1 MVGYTP
7 MIEQYLEVKKQHQD
21 AILFFR
27 LGDFY
32 EMFFDDALL
41 ASKELE
47 ITLTGREGGRD
58 KRIPMCGIPFH
69 ASQNYIARLIQK
81 GYKVAVC
88 EQLEEPGSAKSII
101 RRQVT
106 RIITPGTFIEGQ
118 TLEEKKNNFIAAVC
132 GTGAAYGLAFA
143 DIGTG
148 LFMAAQ
154 FTGDD
159 AGKFLLEELAR
170 FQPVEVILSDNIR
183 TKEILETI
191 KKRIPS
197 AVSTLPK
204 DTFNGAGIP
213 ELLLNKPDSSIEETA
228 ARKYPLAANAAGGLI
243 CYLKETVKCDLLQI
257 NKIEFYS
264 PGHYLILDD
273 VTRRNLELKASLRD
287 RTSRHTLVWVLD
299 HTLTA
304 MGGRLLR
311 SWLDRPLLDLRSI
324 IKRQE
329 AVEETVGGIIFR
341 YELKQILSSIYDL
354 ERLSSRVAYGSAN
367 ARDLLALKNS
377 ISVLPSLKQ
386 LLGGARSEL
395 WLEISKTIVFPKD
408 LWELL
413 DNAIIDDPPVSV
425 RDGGIIKTG
434 YHPEADRLR
443 NISAVGK
450 EWLVSLELREKE
462 HTGIKSLKVGFN
474 KVFGYYIEVTRS
486 NLNLIP
492 DNYIRKQTLANG
504 ERFITPELKELEE
517 KILGAQDRLVQLEYE
532 IFSEIRA
539 RVMEAIPILQKTAR
553 AVAVADCLYSLA
565 EAAAKGN
572 YTRPLMF
579 EGKRLYL
586 RESRHPF
593 LEKILGPGEFIPND
607 LLLDE
612 ENHFIIL
619 TGPNMA
625 GKSTYMRQ
633 AALIVLMAQMGSF
646 VPARQAE
653 IGLID
658 RIFTRVGSS
667 DDLAAGQSTFL
678 VEMNE
683 CREIIS
689 SATEKSFIIMDEIGR
704 GTSTYDG
711 ISIAWALVE
720 FIAQKIKSKTLFST
734 HYQELTDLETLSG
747 VKNFTMTVQEK
758 GDNII
763 FLRQVSPGKADR
775 SYGIQVARL
784 AGLPDVILNRARE
797 IMDILLYRQN
807 SGVEAAPVLETLET
821 LDKQDEFRI
830 EDNLAALNI
839 WELTPLEALNI
850 LARWQE
856 ELKKGIKKELNHET

>member
-1 MVGYTP
+1 
-7 MIEQYLEVKKQHQD
+7 
-21 AILFFR
+21 
-27 LGDFY
+27 
-32 EMFFDDALL
+32 
-41 ASKELE
+41 
-47 ITLTGREGGRD
+47 
-58 KRIPMCGIPFH
+58 
-69 ASQNYIARLIQK
+69 
-81 GYKVAVC
+81 
-88 EQLEEPGSAKSII
+88 
-101 RRQVT
+101 
-106 RIITPGTFIEGQ
+106 
-118 TLEEKKNNFIAAVC
+118 
-132 GTGAAYGLAFA
+132 
-143 DIGTG
+143 
-148 LFMAAQ
+148 
-154 FTGDD
+154 
-159 AGKFLLEELAR
+159 
-170 FQPVEVILSDNIR
+170 
-183 TKEILETI
+183 
-191 KKRIPS
+191 
-197 AVSTLPK
+197 
-204 DTFNGAGIP
+204 
-213 ELLLNKPDSSIEETA
+213 
-228 ARKYPLAANAAGGLI
+228 
-243 CYLKETVKCDLLQI
+243 
-257 NKIEFYS
+257 
-264 PGHYLILDD
+264 
-273 VTRRNLELKASLRD
+273 
-287 RTSRHTLVWVLD
+287 
-299 HTLTA
+299 
-304 MGGRLLR
+304 
-311 SWLDRPLLDLRSI
+311 
-324 IKRQE
+324 
-329 AVEETVGGIIFR
+329 
-341 YELKQILSSIYDL
+341 
-354 ERLSSRVAYGSAN
+354 
-367 ARDLLALKNS
+367 
-377 ISVLPSLKQ
+377 
-386 LLGGARSEL
+386 
-395 WLEISKTIVFPKD
+395 
-408 LWELL
+408 
-413 DNAIIDDPPVSV
+413 
-425 RDGGIIKTG
+425 
-434 YHPEADRLR
+434 
-443 NISAVGK
+443 
-450 EWLVSLELREKE
+450 
-462 HTGIKSLKVGFN
+462 
-474 KVFGYYIEVTRS
+474 
-486 NLNLIP
+486 
-492 DNYIRKQTLANG
+492 
-504 ERFITPELKELEE
+504 LEE

-807 SGVEAAPVLETLET
+807 SGVEAAPALEALET

-830 EDNLAALNI
+830 EDNLAVLNI

-856 ELKKGIKKELNHET
+856 ELKKGIKP

>member
-1 MVGYTP
+1 
-7 MIEQYLEVKKQHQD
+7 MIEQYLDIKQQHQD

-47 ITLTGREGGRD
+47 ITLTGREGGQD

-81 GYKVAVC
+81 GYKVAIC
-88 EQLEEPGSAKSII
+88 EQIEEPGSAKSII

-118 TLEEKKNNFIAAVC
+118 ALEEKKNNFIAAVSN
-132 GTGAAYGLAFA
+132 TGAAYGLAIA

-148 LFMAAQ
+148 HFMAAQ
-154 FTGDD
+154 FDGEN
-159 AGKFLLEELAR
+159 AVNVLLEELAR
-170 FQPVEVILSDNIR
+170 FQPLEVILSDNIQA
-183 TKEILETI
+183 KEIVERI
-191 KKRIPS
+191 KKRISP
-197 AVSTLPK
+197 AISTLPY
-204 DTFNGAGIP
+204 DTFRGAGIQ
-213 ELLLNKPDSSIEETA
+213 ELLSSKPYDSFEEPVV
-228 ARKYPLAANAAGGLI
+228 RKYHSAANAAGGLYY
-243 CYLKETVKCDLLQI
+243 YLKETVKCDLLQI

-264 PGHYLILDD
+264 AGHYLILDD
-273 VTRRNLELKASLRD
+273 VTRRNLELKSSLRD
-287 RTSRHTLVWVLD
+287 RTTRHTLVWVLD

-304 MGGRLLR
+304 MGGRQLR
-311 SWLDRPLLDLRSI
+311 SWIDRPLLNLNSI

-329 AVEETVGGIIFR
+329 AVEETAGNLIFR

-354 ERLSSRVAYGSAN
+354 ERLSARVAYGSAN
-367 ARDLLALKNS
+367 ARDLMALKNS

-386 LLGGARSEL
+386 LLSGSRTEL
-395 WLEISKTIVFPKD
+395 WLEISDTVVFPKE

-413 DNAIIDDPPVSV
+413 DSAITEDPPASV
-425 RDGGIIKTG
+425 RDGGIIKAG
-434 YHPEADRLR
+434 YHPEVDRLR
-443 NISAVGK
+443 NISAGGK
-450 EWLVSLELREKE
+450 EWLIGLESRERE
-462 HTGIKSLKVGFN
+462 RTGIKSLKVGFN

-486 NLNLIP
+486 NLNLVP
-492 DNYIRKQTLANG
+492 EDYIRKQTLANG

-532 IFSEIRA
+532 IFSEIRNK
-539 RVMEAIPILQKTAR
+539 VGEAIPDLQKTAR

-565 EAAAKGN
+565 EAAVKGN

-586 RESRHPF
+586 RESRHPV
-593 LEKILGPGEFIPND
+593 LEKILGTGEFIPND
-607 LLLDE
+607 LLLDQ

-646 VPARQAE
+646 VPASLAE
-653 IGLID
+653 IGLVD
-658 RIFTRVGSS
+658 RIFTRVGAS

-683 CREIIS
+683 CREIVN

-720 FIAQKIKSKTLFST
+720 FIAQELKAKTLFST
-734 HYQELTDLETLSG
+734 HYQELTELETLPG

-763 FLRQVSPGKADR
+763 FLRQVAPGKADR
-775 SYGIQVARL
+775 SYGIQVARF
-784 AGLPDVILNRARE
+784 AGLPNAILNRARE

-807 SGVEAAPVLETLET
+807 SDLETAPALET
-821 LDKQDEFRI
+821 RAEQDEFGI

-839 WELTPLEALNI
+839 WELTPLEALNT

-856 ELKKGIKKELNHET
+856 ELKKTKRPC

>member
-7 MIEQYLEVKKQHQD
+7 MIEQYLEVKQQHQD

-32 EMFFDDALL
+32 EMFFDDALI

-47 ITLTGREGGRD
+47 ITLTGREGGQE

-69 ASQNYIARLIQK
+69 ASQSYIARLIKK
-81 GYKVAVC
+81 GYKVAIC

-106 RIITPGTFIEGQ
+106 RIITPGTFVEGQ
-118 TLEEKKNNFIAAVC
+118 TLEEKKHNFIAAVSDM
-132 GTGAAYGLAFA
+132 GTAYGLAFA

-148 LFMAAQ
+148 LFMATQ
-154 FTGDD
+154 F
-159 AGKFLLEELAR
+159 AGERAENFLLEELTR
-170 FQPVEVILSDNIR
+170 YQPLEIIMSVNIQG
-183 TKEILETI
+183 KEIGEKI
-191 KKRIPS
+191 KKRIP
-197 AVSTLPK
+197 AAISTLPNG
-204 DTFNGAGIP
+204 TFSSAGTQ
-213 ELLLNKPDSSIEETA
+213 ELLSNKTDINFEETP
-228 ARKYPLAANAAGGLI
+228 ARKYPLAANAAAGLFN
-243 CYLKETVKCDLLQI
+243 YLKETVKCDLLQI
-257 NKIEFYS
+257 NKIEFYW

-273 VTRRNLELKASLRD
+273 VTRRNLELKSSLRD
-287 RTSRHTLVWVLD
+287 RTGRHTLIWVLD
-299 HTLTA
+299 HTLTS
-304 MGGRLLR
+304 MGGRQLR
-311 SWLDRPLLDLRSI
+311 SWIDRPLLNLHTI

-329 AVEETVGGIIFR
+329 AVEETAGSIIFR
-341 YELKQILSSIYDL
+341 YELKQIFSSIYDL
-354 ERLSSRVAYGSAN
+354 ERLSARVAYGSAN

-386 LLGGARSEL
+386 LLSGTRSEL
-395 WLEISKTIVFPKD
+395 WLEISNAIVFPKD

-413 DNAIIDDPPVSV
+413 DSAITDDPPSSV
-425 RDGGIIKTG
+425 RDGGIIKAG
-434 YHPEADRLR
+434 YHPEVDRLKS
-443 NISAVGK
+443 ISTGGK
-450 EWLVSLELREKE
+450 EWLVSLELRERE
-462 HTGIKSLKVGFN
+462 RTGIKSLKVGFN

-486 NLNLIP
+486 NLGLIP
-492 DNYIRKQTLANG
+492 ENYIRKQTLANG

-532 IFSEIRA
+532 IFSEIRIKVA
-539 RVMEAIPILQKTAR
+539 ETIPTLQKNAQ
-553 AVAVADCLYSLA
+553 AVADADCLYSLA
-565 EAAAKGN
+565 EAAVKGN
-572 YTRPLMF
+572 YIRPLMF
-579 EGKRLYL
+579 EDKRLYL
-586 RESRHPF
+586 RESRHPV
-593 LEKILGPGEFIPND
+593 LEKILGPGEFVPND
-607 LLLDE
+607 LLLNE

-633 AALIVLMAQMGSF
+633 AALLVLMAQIGSF

-653 IGLID
+653 IGLVD
-658 RIFTRVGSS
+658 RIFTRVGAS
-667 DDLAAGQSTFL
+667 DDLAAGQSTFM

-683 CREIIS
+683 CREIVN
-689 SATEKSFIIMDEIGR
+689 SATEKSFIIMDETGR

-720 FIAQKIKSKTLFST
+720 YIAQKLKAKTLFST
-734 HYQELTDLETLSG
+734 HYQELTELETLAG
-747 VKNFTMTVQEK
+747 VKNFTMTVREK

-763 FLRQVSPGKADR
+763 FLRQVLPGKADR

-784 AGLPDVILNRARE
+784 AGLPNTILNRARE
-797 IMDILLYRQN
+797 IMDILLFRQN
-807 SGVEAAPVLETLET
+807 SDVETAPTIETWA
-821 LDKQDEFRI
+821 KQDGFRI

-856 ELKKGIKKELNHET
+856 ELKKTKQPY

>member
-1 MVGYTP
+1 MGYTP
-7 MIEQYLEVKKQHQD
+7 MIEQYLEIKQQHQD

-47 ITLTGREGGRD
+47 ITLTGREGGQD
-58 KRIPMCGIPFH
+58 KRVPMCGIPFH

-81 GYKVAVC
+81 GYKVAIC
-88 EQLEEPGSAKSII
+88 EQIEEPGSAKGIFH
-101 RRQVT
+101 RQVT

-118 TLEEKKNNFIAAVC
+118 ALEEKKNNFVASVS
-132 GTGAAYGLAFA
+132 GTDSAYGLAIA
-143 DIGTG
+143 DIGAG

-154 FTGDD
+154 F
-159 AGKFLLEELAR
+159 AGENAENYLLEELSR
-170 FQPVEVILSDNIR
+170 FQPLEVILSDNLQAN
-183 TKEILETI
+183 EISERI
-191 KKRIPS
+191 KKRMHS
-197 AVSTLPK
+197 AISTLPHSI
-204 DTFNGAGIP
+204 FSGAGIQ
-213 ELLLNKPDSSIEETA
+213 ELLSNNPGSNYEEPSV
-228 ARKYPLAANAAGGLI
+228 RKYIFATNAAGGLYY
-243 CYLKETVKCDLLQI
+243 YLKETVKCDLLQI

-273 VTRRNLELKASLRD
+273 VTRRNLELKSSLRD

-311 SWLDRPLLDLRSI
+311 SWIDRPLLNLRSI
-324 IKRQE
+324 VNRQE
-329 AVEETVGGIIFR
+329 AVEETAGSLIFR

-354 ERLSSRVAYGSAN
+354 ERLSARVAYGSAN

-377 ISVLPSLKQ
+377 VSVLPSLKQ
-386 LLGGARSEL
+386 LLRGSRSEL
-395 WLEISKTIVFPKD
+395 WLEISESIVSLKD
-408 LWELL
+408 LWKLL
-413 DNAIIDDPPVSV
+413 DSAIADNPPTSV
-425 RDGGIIKTG
+425 KDGGIIKTG
-434 YHPEADRLR
+434 YHPEVDRLR
-443 NISAVGK
+443 NISSGGK
-450 EWLVSLELREKE
+450 EWLVSLELRERE
-462 HTGIKSLKVGFN
+462 RTGIKSLKVGFN

-492 DNYIRKQTLANG
+492 GDYIRKQTLTNG

-532 IFSEIRA
+532 IFSEIRSK
-539 RVMEAIPILQKTAR
+539 VGEAIPDLQKTAR

-565 EAAAKGN
+565 EAAVKGN
-572 YTRPLMF
+572 YIRPQIF
-579 EGKRLYL
+579 EDKRLYL
-586 RESRHPF
+586 KESRHPV
-593 LEKILGPGEFIPND
+593 LEKILGTGEFIPND
-607 LLLDE
+607 LLLNE

-633 AALIVLMAQMGSF
+633 AALLVLMAQIGSF

-653 IGLID
+653 IGLVD
-658 RIFTRVGSS
+658 RIFTRVGAS

-683 CREIIS
+683 CREIVN
-689 SATEKSFIIMDEIGR
+689 SATGKSFIIMDETGR

-720 FIAQKIKSKTLFST
+720 FIAKKIKAKTLFST
-734 HYQELTDLETLSG
+734 HYQELTELETLSG
-747 VKNFTMTVQEK
+747 VNNFTMTVKEK
-758 GDNII
+758 GDSII
-763 FLRQVSPGKADR
+763 FLRQVLPGKADR
-775 SYGIQVARL
+775 SYGIQVAKL
-784 AGLPDVILNRARE
+784 AGLPNDILDRARE

-807 SGVEAAPVLETLET
+807 SGVETAPALETWA
-821 LDKQDEFRI
+821 KQDEFRI
-830 EDNLAALNI
+830 EEYLAALNI

-856 ELKKGIKKELNHET
+856 ELKKKKTC

>member
-1 MVGYTP
+1 
-7 MIEQYLEVKKQHQD
+7 MIEQYLDVKQQHRD

-41 ASKELE
+41 ASKVLE

-88 EQLEEPGSAKSII
+88 EQIEEPGSGKSII
-101 RRQVT
+101 RRRVT
-106 RIITPGTFIEGQ
+106 RIITPGTFVEGQ
-118 TLEEKKNNFIAAVC
+118 TLEEKKNNFVSAVYS
-132 GTGAAYGLAFA
+132 TGAAYGLAFA

-148 LFMAAQ
+148 LFMATQ
-154 FTGDD
+154 FTGED
-159 AGKFLLEELAR
+159 AGKFLLEEIAR
-170 FQPVEVILSDNIR
+170 FQPLEVILSDNIQ
-183 TKEILETI
+183 TKEIIERI
-191 KKRIPS
+191 KKRMPS
-197 AVSTLPK
+197 SVSILPF
-204 DTFNGAGIP
+204 DTFSDAGIQ
-213 ELLLNKPDSSIEETA
+213 ELLSNKPVSGLEEPA

-243 CYLKETVKCDLLQI
+243 CYLKETVKCELLQI

-273 VTRRNLELKASLRD
+273 VTRRNLELKSSLRD
-287 RTSRHTLVWVLD
+287 RTGRHTLVWVLD

-304 MGGRLLR
+304 MGGRRLK
-311 SWLDRPLLDLRSI
+311 SWIDRPLLDLRSI

-329 AVEETVGGIIFR
+329 AVEETVGSIFYR

-354 ERLSSRVAYGSAN
+354 ERLSARVAYGSAN

-377 ISVLPSLKQ
+377 ISALPSLIQ
-386 LLGGARSEL
+386 LISGARSEL
-395 WLEISKTIVFPKD
+395 WLEISKNIIFPKD

-413 DNAIIDDPPVSV
+413 DNAIADDPPISV

-434 YHPEADRLR
+434 YHPEVDRLR
-443 NISAVGK
+443 NISAGGK
-450 EWLVSLELREKE
+450 DWLVSLELRERE
-462 HTGIKSLKVGFN
+462 RTGIKSLKVGFN

-486 NLNLIP
+486 NLSLVP
-492 DNYIRKQTLANG
+492 ENYLRKQTLANG
-504 ERFITPELKELEE
+504 ERFVTPELKELEE

-532 IFSEIRA
+532 IFSGIRA
-539 RVMEAIPILQKTAR
+539 RVMEAIPDLQKTAR
-553 AVAVADCLYSLA
+553 AVAVADCLYSLS
-565 EAAAKGN
+565 EAAVKGN

-586 RESRHPF
+586 RESRHPV

-633 AALIVLMAQMGSF
+633 AALIVLMAQMGGF

-653 IGLID
+653 IGLVD
-658 RIFTRVGSS
+658 RIFTRVGAS

-683 CREIIS
+683 CREIVS

-720 FIAQKIKSKTLFST
+720 YIAQKLKAKTLFST
-734 HYQELTDLETLSG
+734 HYQELTELETLSG

-758 GDNII
+758 GDNIV
-763 FLRQVSPGKADR
+763 FLRQVAPGKTDR

-784 AGLPDVILNRARE
+784 AGLSDVILNRARE

-807 SGVEAAPVLETLET
+807 SDVETAPALETWSER
-821 LDKQDEFRI
+821 DEFRI
-830 EDNLAALNI
+830 EDNLSALNI

-856 ELKKGIKKELNHET
+856 ELKKKTPC